1 MDSLVSIFGIICF
14 GAGLLHIEFDIGF
27 DNEFDMGFDN
37 EFELELRCFEG
48 CDYSGFD
55 LEFMPREDVLV
66 FVFVFVFV
74 FVVEVGWLGFEAFL
88 DGIVYFYD
96 YFFLKLAYFFSTKS
110 VN

>member
-1 MDSLVSIFGIICF
+1 MGSFVSIFGIICF

-27 DNEFDMGFDN
+27 DNEFDMGFDMGFDN
-37 EFELELRCFEG
+37 GFELELRCFEG

-55 LEFMPREDVLV
+55 LGFMPREDVL
-66 FVFVFVFV
+66 VFVFV